1 MHEETAVD
9 SVVPPSGVRTVKS
22 ADRTLALLEYLI
34 QASEPRTLR
43 EVSEDLQ
50 LPRASA
56 YALLLTL
63 QRRGWVENVSN
74 RFTLGLRTLE
84 AAIAAIDLDP
94 VVRQT
99 ERVRYSLIGELGE
112 TIHLA
117 RLDGC
122 EVVYLQS
129 LIAPERPNV
138 LTRPGRRLP
147 AYASALGKAIFAHWD
162 WEDVSHLLPTPF
174 DRLTAHTVKD
184 AESLRH
190 QVDEA
195 RSVGYSCEREENTP
209 GVVCYAIAVPSQKR
223 PEYAISCSIP
233 SRHLSPA
240 LEETVRDRLL
250 QAAAELSP
258 VRLPNKTFTTLSSAD
273 QTVQSGA

>member
-1 MHEETAVD
+1 MDGVAA
-9 SVVPPSGVRTVKS
+9 PSGVRTVKS

-63 QRRGWVENVSN
+63 QRRGWVESVSN
-74 RFTLGLRTLE
+74 RYTLGLRTLE

-94 VVRQT
+94 VVRHT

-122 EVVYLQS
+122 DVVYLQS
-129 LIAPERPNV
+129 LIAPDRPNV

-147 AYASALGKAIFAHWD
+147 AYASALGKAIFAYWD
-162 WEDVSHLLPTPF
+162 WADVTARLPATF
-174 DRLTAHTVKD
+174 DRLTAHTVPD
-184 AESLRH
+184 IGALRS
-190 QVDEA
+190 QVVEA
-195 RSVGYSCEREENTP
+195 KLAGYSCEREENTP
-209 GVVCYAIAVPSQKR
+209 GVVCYAVAVPSQKR

-233 SRHLSPA
+233 SRHISPA

-258 VRLPNKTFTTLSSAD
+258 VRLPYKI
-273 QTVQSGA
+273 